1 MTRGDVSI
9 CAADMITTV
18 FQNIEGARLSESSR
32 IVGAWRTVVGSIVSR
47 KNGEIVKIGEKL
59 CGHSSVVDVKNSV
72 LLVEADHSGWIQLL
86 HTYQKYIVTG
96 LRRTV
101 PEVKIH
107 SVVFRLRGSE
117 CGLRKVDYDAQMA
130 AERKKR
136 EAQLERQ
143 EEVLG
148 RYAPPRPPRGAE
160 LPGDLKKIFDDMKN
174 SVLTKN
180 EQIC

>member
-59 CGHSSVVDVKNSV
+59 CGHSSVVDVKNGV

-101 PEVKIH
+101 PEVKSIP
-107 SVVFRLRGSE
+107 SCSGS
-117 CGLRKVDYDAQMA
+117 GGASA
-130 AERKKR
+130 G
-136 EAQLERQ
+136 
-143 EEVLG
+143 LG
-148 RYAPPRPPRGAE
+148 RWTTTRRWPPSGKSARRSSKGRRRFWGGTRRHVRRGARSF
-160 LPGDLKKIFDDMKN
+160 PGI
-174 SVLTKN
+174 
-180 EQIC
+180 